1 MSSQNNITKGKVT
14 IAGFGPGNPELLTV
28 KAYNA
33 LNIADIIF
41 YDDLLDASY
50 LDRFSAEGICL
61 GKRSNRLTHPQTVI
75 NRMSVEAAKPGHIVV
90 RLKGWD
96 PLIFGRGME
105 EYDLVTREG
114 VEAEII
120 PGISSAV

>member
-50 LDRFSAEGICL
+50 LDRFSAEKVYV
-61 GKRSNRLTHPQTVI
+61 GKRSNRHTYPRQRSTVCW
-75 NRMSVEAAKPGHIVV
+75 
-90 RLKGWD
+90 LKLQRPDIMWFV
-96 PLIFGRGME
+96 LRGGT
-105 EYDLVTREG
+105 L
-114 VEAEII
+114 
-120 PGISSAV
+120 